1 MMEIKIYQINSD
13 RDENRVKFM
22 GLDSL
27 PKFQASDQIDS
38 AIYDMVFDGPVSCT
52 SLEGVY
58 QKFNLDHP
66 FDFKGHSLS
75 VSDVVEVVDSED
87 VEPGFYFCD
96 SIGFKKVAFS
106 PELIPQQE
114 KRTIQVVMLEPGK
127 VARVEEIE
135 ASLEGLQKAVGGYIE
150 AIYPFEEQVCIIC
163 NEEGKLNGMRLNRA
177 IYAEPQEK
185 NGRREMIDIIAGP
198 CFICDCSGNDFGS
211 LSPEQQREYL
221 EKFKNPERFARI
233 GGELIAIPYTPIK
246 KDHER

>member
-13 RDENRVKFM
+13 RDENRVRFL

-52 SLEGVY
+52 SLEDVY

-66 FDFKGHSLS
+66 CDFKGHSLS

-87 VEPGFYFCD
+87 VESGFYFCD
-96 SIGFKKVAFS
+96 SIGFKQVTFS
-106 PELIPQQE
+106 PELIPQQG
-114 KRTIQVVMLEPGK
+114 KSTIQVVMLEPGK
-127 VARVEEIE
+127 IARVGEIE

-150 AIYPFEEQVCIIC
+150 AIYPFEEQVCIVC
-163 NEEGKLNGMRLNRA
+163 NEEGKINGMKLNRA

-185 NGRREMIDIIAGP
+185 NSRREMIDIIAGP
-198 CFICDCSGNDFGS
+198 CFICDCSGDDFGS
-211 LSPEQQREYL
+211 LSPEQQRKYL
-221 EKFKNPERFARI
+221 EMFKNPERFARI
-233 GGELIAIPYTPIK
+233 NGEIFAIPYKPTKNDP
-246 KDHER
+246 ER